1 MELSFKDHNE
11 KKLLSLMTIVK
22 RINSTLDLEETLTL
36 IMDEAK
42 GMMSSE
48 ASSLMLIDR
57 ARKELYFNTATGEAG
72 GVVKEIRVP
81 LGKGIAGTVAVSG
94 ETITINDAE
103 HDPRIYKSVDDK
115 TKMTTRNLIAVPL
128 IAKGVTLGVLEVLNK
143 FDGDYTDDDTIL
155 LTAFADFAALAINNR
170 ELYRE
175 MQERAREIE
184 ALYRISQSINIFNEL
199 LPILQDN
206 IVVLSEMLGA
216 DRISIIAEE
225 GGKYVFKAGL
235 GIPASVL
242 AEGEVTVTDNVL
254 AEVMRTGKSV
264 VCGDIDE
271 DTRFPSNKGLRYRRR
286 SFIVSP
292 LSIGGT
298 RMGFI
303 SVTERRIDA
312 PYQEKHMRLL
322 EMLSQEI
329 AENYNH
335 IILAEA
341 SREKQL
347 IETELSVTARMQ
359 NDILPKVFDSGG
371 ALDIAAVSIPAKTV
385 GGDFYD
391 FIPLGHGK
399 YGIIIADVSGK
410 GVTAGLFMAISRS
423 ILRVHFI
430 ETKDPRA
437 TLMKS
442 NVLIHEDSKRGIF
455 VTAFAVLVDTKAR
468 TLTYS
473 NAGHFEQYI
482 VRRRGGIEELREP
495 SKPLGIVPDAVY
507 KNKSIALSPG
517 DRIVLYTDGVTE
529 AVNCHREQFGEER
542 LCAVLAEGG
551 TLASEKL
558 VENILEK
565 VRVFQGKAEQFDD
578 ITLVT
583 ARLVSP

>member
-1 MELSFKDHNE
+1 MELKFRDDNQ

-22 RINSTLDLEETLTL
+22 RINTTLELEETLTL

-42 GMMSSE
+42 GMMYSE
-48 ASSLMLIDR
+48 ASSLMLIDH
-57 ARKELYFNTATGEAG
+57 ARGELYFNTATGEAG

-81 LGKGIAGTVAVSG
+81 LGKGIAGTVAVTN
-94 ETITINDAE
+94 EAITINDAE

-115 TKMTTRNLIAVPL
+115 TKMVTRNLIAVPL
-128 IAKGVTLGVLEVLNK
+128 IAKGKTLGVLEVLNK
-143 FDGDYTDDDTIL
+143 IDGSYSDDDTTL
-155 LTAFADFAALAINNR
+155 LAAFADFAALAINNR
-170 ELYRE
+170 ELYQE
-175 MQERAREIE
+175 MQQRAREVE
-184 ALYRISQSINIFNEL
+184 ALYRISQSINHYNEMM
-199 LPILQDN
+199 PILTDN
-206 IVVLSEMLGA
+206 IAVLADMLSA
-216 DRISIIAEE
+216 ERISIIAEE
-225 GGKYVFKAGL
+225 KGKYVFKAGL
-235 GIPASVL
+235 GIPLSVL
-242 AEGEVTVTDNVL
+242 AEGEVTVADNVL
-254 AEVMRTGKSV
+254 AEVLATGKSV
-264 VCGDIDE
+264 LCPDIDA
-271 DTRFPSNKGLRYRRR
+271 DGRFAGNKALRYKRR

-292 LSIGGT
+292 LVIGGKII
-298 RMGFI
+298 GFV
-303 SVTERRIDA
+303 SVTERKAAA
-312 PYQEKHMRLL
+312 PYQEKHVRLL

-335 IILAEA
+335 MILAAA

-359 NDILPKVFDSGG
+359 NDILPNVFDSGG

-391 FIPLGHGK
+391 FIPLGGGK

-442 NVLIHEDSKRGIF
+442 NTLINQDSKRGIF
-455 VTAFAVLVDTKAR
+455 VTAFAVLIDTKAK
-468 TLTYS
+468 TLMYS

-482 VRRRGGIEELREP
+482 LRKKGTIEELREP
-495 SKPLGIVPDAVY
+495 SKPLGILPDSVY
-507 KNKSIALSPG
+507 KNKTVPLLPG

-529 AVNCHREQFGEER
+529 AVNESREQYGEER
-542 LCAVLAEGG
+542 LTRILAGGNGTSSASLMKAVLDGV
-551 TLASEKL
+551 AS
-558 VENILEK
+558 
-565 VRVFQGKAEQFDD
+565 FQGKAEQFDD

-583 ARLVSP
+583 ALFSR